1 MRRSLI
7 FIVCICIL
15 GMSVFPAFAAETSGS
30 YLNILDFVS
39 VNNSNSNFFSFV
51 DEGSISF
58 DLSETLGRVRVYGF
72 EFTYMTTSK
81 NATVTDI
88 RFGGHS
94 ITDYDSS
101 VTGQSGNNITHVIGS
116 CGGLAQNHFSFDFE
130 ADGQSYITVVSFIV
144 HLVDFNRFN
153 IPATLSCGTQSVT
166 LSPGGQ
172 VSIASVPS
180 TGAVTTPQFS
190 IRVSKSYWQDAD
202 YLDLNGLLICTNISS
217 IAAFTG
223 DDTSLKVETSFINS
237 NVGTDSPGNY
247 LFTVR
252 VDLTSL
258 DKSNTDSDIL
268 IIFNTVSYP
277 SGFNT
282 FYLNGLN
289 GCIVSAPVDAEM
301 TWYQILWNTITE
313 GFEGVIAG
321 LTGMAGEELPE
332 EDKEAM
338 ADSSDKMGDL
348 SSDMAGS
355 TPEIDTSGDQFFAGD
370 IVDLRDFSFLN
381 FIGGLMS
388 FDITAVY
395 MTVLAI
401 LILLSYVFFGKK

>member
-7 FIVCICIL
+7 FILVIAIM
-15 GMSVFPAFAAETSGS
+15 GMSVIPAFAAETAGS

-39 VNNSNSNFFSFV
+39 VNNSNSNFFSFT
-51 DEGSISF
+51 DEGTISF
-58 DLSETLGRVRVYGF
+58 DLTETLGRTRVYGF

-81 NATVTDI
+81 YATVTDI
-88 RFGGHS
+88 RFGDHS

-116 CGGLAQNHFSFDFE
+116 CGGLAQQHFAFDFE
-130 ADGQSYITVVSFIV
+130 SDGQSYITVVSFIV

-153 IPATLSCGTQSVT
+153 IPATLTCGLNSVT

-172 VSIASVPS
+172 ASIASTPS
-180 TGAVTTPQFS
+180 TGAITTPQFI

-202 YLDLNGLLICTNISS
+202 YLDLNGFLICTNISS

-223 DDTSLKVETSFINS
+223 DDTSLKLETSFINS
-237 NVGTDSPGNY
+237 NVGTDAPGNY

-258 DKSNTDSDIL
+258 DKSNTDADIL

-289 GCIVSAPVDAEM
+289 GCIVSAPVDTEM
-301 TWYQILWNTITE
+301 TWYQILWKTITD

-348 SSDMAGS
+348 SSDMSGA
-355 TPEIDTSGDQFFAGD
+355 TPEIDTSGDQFD
-370 IVDLRDFSFLN
+370 IDLSADMDPGYLS
-381 FIGGLMS
+381 IMS
-388 FDITAVY
+388 
-395 MTVLAI
+395 AI
-401 LILLSYVFFGKK
+401 LSNDLLVAYFGLLSVIILLSYIFFGKK